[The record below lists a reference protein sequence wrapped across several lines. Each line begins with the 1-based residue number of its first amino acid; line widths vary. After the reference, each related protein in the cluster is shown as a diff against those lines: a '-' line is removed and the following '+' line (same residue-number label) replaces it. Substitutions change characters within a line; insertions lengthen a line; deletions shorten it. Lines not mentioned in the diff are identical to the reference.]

1 MCLVCDNL
9 LLAYYL
15 LWRMSDLGCG
25 DSSVGIKRRVCLCLN
40 PWVWIPWAHI
50 KPGQEVR
57 VSVILVTL
65 WWGGRPRQAD
75 PCELTSS
82 RPVHTGNKAQR
93 QSPEKGRGSMPRLF
107 SASCVHHTDID
118 KGNTHATN
126 TLRKTEKHRG
136 PWWAPPG
143 GENRW
148 WREVSHGGVEGCM
161 RCGKRWAGD
170 MTAVTGMR
178 GRLCAIL
185 LPSKVSGASGSLSTC
200 RFRHQTSCSAT
211 GSLEFR
217 EMMQAWDEEW
227 STF

>member
-15 LWRMSDLGCG
+15 LWRMSDLGYG

-75 PCELTSS
+75 PCELTNSW
-82 RPVHTGNKAQR
+82 PVHTGNKTQR

-126 TLRKTEKHRG
+126 TLRKTEKHCG

-148 WREVSHGGVEGCM
+148 WREVSHGGADGCM
-161 RCGKRWAGD
+161 YCGKRWSWRRDSSDGHERQTVRHTVAQQGQWGIRELKHLQ
-170 MTAVTGMR
+170 TQT
-178 GRLCAIL
+178 LNKL
-185 LPSKVSGASGSLSTC
+185 LSHRITWV
-200 RFRHQTSCSAT
+200 
-211 GSLEFR
+211 
-217 EMMQAWDEEW
+217 
-227 STF
+227 